1 MLRILLVGVSEWYK
15 RSDLSS
21 KRPKLSLPL
30 RRQVAKA
37 QRLTHRS
44 EDVVGEQ
51 DRTNN
56 TDDQQD
62 VDQRRAPRGQDIVVD
77 EVGQAAHMLGFMA
90 EAARIV
96 GVKIPMPYV
105 PRSCRNQGTE
115 ARIVARGER

>member
-105 PRSCRNQGTE
+105 PRS
-115 ARIVARGER
+115 